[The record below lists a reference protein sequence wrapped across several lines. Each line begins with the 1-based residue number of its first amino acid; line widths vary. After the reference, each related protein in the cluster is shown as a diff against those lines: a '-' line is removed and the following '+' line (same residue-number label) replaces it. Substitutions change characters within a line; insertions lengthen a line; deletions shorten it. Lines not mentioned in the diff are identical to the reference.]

1 MSHEPKIKFCT
12 WSSVYVSQKV
22 QLSLWK
28 LVYCLWRRS
37 LKSYWCHHL
46 WEMWDPVA
54 SGAFWQRI
62 HYVYTVYGGSKMKT
76 NWETSTTALGRKYHI
91 KPPCPAVRIFFCI
104 FTLSDQTSL
113 LSDTSRQIGALLTSA
128 HQLTRAGLRRMTP
141 PLTQIDVTKRHWG
154 AKAHQFFKLEARS
167 QWAHAALSLS
177 LDAPLAA
184 PSKRALWGTAR
195 RDWALSV
202 HLKHPHSPQQ
212 MDRDRAS
219 PSPTRSPWKTTG
231 SHFAWCAT

>member
-1 MSHEPKIKFCT
+1 
-12 WSSVYVSQKV
+12 
-22 QLSLWK
+22 
-28 LVYCLWRRS
+28 
-37 LKSYWCHHL
+37 
-46 WEMWDPVA
+46 MWDPVA
-54 SGAFWQRI
+54 LGAFWQRI

-91 KPPCPAVRIFFCI
+91 KPPCPAVRIFFYI

-113 LSDTSRQIGALLTSA
+113 LSDKSRQIGALLTSTR
-128 HQLTRAGLRRMTP
+128 QLTRAGLRRMTP

-154 AKAHQFFKLEARS
+154 AKAHKFFKLEARS

-177 LDAPLAA
+177 LSLSMRHWLHLLKGLFEGPLGETEHC
-184 PSKRALWGTAR
+184 PSIWNT
-195 RDWALSV
+195 
-202 HLKHPHSPQQ
+202 PHSPQQ

-219 PSPTRSPWKTTG
+219 PSPTHSPWKTTG